1 MTVNA
6 RDTLKKAVPGMRF
19 QEQSTN
25 TTDNILINP
34 KRPPF
39 DNLQVRQALNL
50 ALDRKSFIHSMY
62 QDAAYVGGMM
72 APKPHGVWGL
82 SPAEVE
88 RLPGFGD
95 AAKNRAAA
103 RHLMQGLG
111 YGPERPLKVT
121 VSTRAVDIYV
131 DSAVW
136 VVSQLKEIYIDAT
149 IEQIETAAWHP
160 KLVRRDFQLGVN
172 LTSGGVD
179 DPDAI
184 LFENYVCGSERN
196 YSDYCDEGLTRQY
209 HAQSAELDPARR
221 LELVQEIDRRLQS
234 EGVRPILAHRMEI
247 VASWPYV
254 HNLIAHQSVFN
265 HWRMQEV
272 WLDK

>member
-1 MTVNA
+1 MH
-6 RDTLKKAVPGMRF
+6 F

-25 TTDNILINP
+25 TTDNLLINP

-39 DNLQVRQALNL
+39 DNPRVRQATNL
-50 ALDRKSFIHSMY
+50 AMNRHEFIHSMY
-62 QDAAYVGGMM
+62 QDAASVGGMM

-88 RLPGFGD
+88 KLPGYGD
-95 AAKNRAAA
+95 AVKNRETA
-103 RHLMQGLG
+103 RKIMQSLG
-111 YGPERPLKVT
+111 YGPDKPLKIT
-121 VSTRAVDIYV
+121 VSTRAVDVYV
-131 DSAVW
+131 DVAVW
-136 VVSQLKEIYIDAT
+136 VVSQLKEIYIDGS
-149 IEQIETAAWHP
+149 IEPIETAAWHP

-196 YSDYCDEGLTRQY
+196 YSDYCDDDLMAQY
-209 HAQSAELDPARR
+209 YAQSAELNPAKR
-221 LELVQEIDRRLQS
+221 LALVHAIDRRLQT
-234 EGVRPILAHRMEI
+234 EGVRPILAHRLEI
-247 VASWPYV
+247 LATWPYV
-254 HNLIAHQSVFN
+254 HNLIAHQSPFN
-265 HWRMQEV
+265 HWRFQEV